1 MESRYRLVLLFGSLV
16 MLIALGIRHGFGLFL
31 QPMSADLG
39 WGREVF
45 SIAIAMQNIV
55 WGLAQPFSGM
65 LADRFGAGRVVL
77 AGALLY
83 AAGLWLMSVSGS
95 PGELYLSAGLL
106 IGLGLSGTTFS
117 IVYGVIG
124 RAASPEKRTMAL
136 GIAGAAASFGQFVM
150 VPGSQALIG
159 WGGWAFALAAL
170 AAVAFLMAPFS
181 AALMENPHAHPGPQQ
196 TLGDALREARAQRS
210 FWLLLLGYF
219 TCGFQV
225 VFIGSHLPAYLVDRG
240 LSPRDG
246 MMALAL
252 VGLFNIAGSFGAG
265 WFGSRYS
272 KKNLLALIYFGRT
285 AAIVALL
292 MLPLTPLTVA
302 AFGVAMG
309 LLWLGTVPLTNGIVA
324 QIFGVRHFAMLSG
337 FVFFSHQFGSFV
349 GVWAGGWLF
358 DRTGSYDV
366 VWIIAAALGVVA
378 GLVNLPIDER
388 PLRRFRPSP
397 GGGSSGSSA

>member
-1 MESRYRLVLLFGSLV
+1 MESRYRRVLLFGSLV

-31 QPMSADLG
+31 QPMSSDLG

-83 AAGLWLMSVSGS
+83 AAGLWLMSASGS

-159 WGGWAFALAAL
+159 WGGWAFALAVL

-181 AALMENPHAHPGPQQ
+181 AALMENPHAHPGPRQ
-196 TLGDALREARAQRS
+196 TLGEALREARAQRS

-246 MMALAL
+246 MLALAL
-252 VGLFNIAGSFGAG
+252 IGLFNIAGSLGAG

-285 AAIVALL
+285 AVIVALL
-292 MLPLTPLTVA
+292 MLPLTPLTAA

-309 LLWLGTVPLTNGIVA
+309 FLWLGTVPLTNGIVA
-324 QIFGVRHFAMLSG
+324 QIFGVRHLAMLSG

-358 DRTGSYDV
+358 DRTGSYDI
-366 VWIIAAALGVVA
+366 VWIIAAALGVIA

-388 PLRRFRPSP
+388 PLRRLRPSP
-397 GGGSSGSSA
+397 AGGSSGSSA

>member
-1 MESRYRLVLLFGSLV
+1 MENRYRVVLVFGSLV

-65 LADRFGAGRVVL
+65 LADRFGAGKVVF

-83 AAGLWLMSVSGS
+83 TAGLWLMSASGT
-95 PGELYLSAGLL
+95 PGELYFSAGLL

-159 WGGWAFALAAL
+159 WGGWAFALAVL

-181 AALMENPHAHPGPQQ
+181 AALMENPHAQHGPHQ
-196 TLGDALREARAQRS
+196 TLGEALREARAQRS

-246 MMALAL
+246 MIALAL

-292 MLPLTPLTVA
+292 MLPLTPLTAA

-309 LLWLGTVPLTNGIVA
+309 FLWLGTVPLTNGIVA
-324 QIFGVRHFAMLSG
+324 QIFGVRHLAMLSG

-366 VWIIAAALGVVA
+366 VWIIAAALGVIA

-388 PLRRFRPSP
+388 PLGRLRPSP
-397 GGGSSGSSA
+397 AGGSSGSSA

>member
-1 MESRYRLVLLFGSLV
+1 
-16 MLIALGIRHGFGLFL
+16 
-31 QPMSADLG
+31 
-39 WGREVF
+39 
-45 SIAIAMQNIV
+45 
-55 WGLAQPFSGM
+55 
-65 LADRFGAGRVVL
+65 
-77 AGALLY
+77 
-83 AAGLWLMSVSGS
+83 
-95 PGELYLSAGLL
+95 
-106 IGLGLSGTTFS
+106 
-117 IVYGVIG
+117 
-124 RAASPEKRTMAL
+124 
-136 GIAGAAASFGQFVM
+136 
-150 VPGSQALIG
+150 
-159 WGGWAFALAAL
+159 
-170 AAVAFLMAPFS
+170 MAPFS
-181 AALMENPHAHPGPQQ
+181 AALMESPHAHPGPHQ
-196 TLGDALREARAQRS
+196 TLGEALREARAQRS

-272 KKNLLALIYFGRT
+272 KKNLLALIYFART
-285 AAIVALL
+285 VAIVALI
-292 MLPLTPLTVA
+292 MLPLTPLTAA

-309 LLWLGTVPLTNGIVA
+309 FLWLGTVPLTNGIVA
-324 QIFGVRHFAMLSG
+324 QIFGVRHLAMLSG

-366 VWIIAAALGVVA
+366 VWIIAAALGVIA

-388 PLRRFRPSP
+388 PLGRLRPSP
-397 GGGSSGSSA
+397 AGGSSGSSA

>member
-1 MESRYRLVLLFGSLV
+1 MENRYRTILIFGSLV
-16 MLIALGIRHGFGLFL
+16 MLIALGIRHGFGLYL
-31 QPMSADLG
+31 QPMSLDRG

-45 SIAIAMQNIV
+45 SFAIAAQNIV
-55 WGLAQPFSGM
+55 WGLAQPFAGM
-65 LADRFGAGRVVL
+65 LADRFGSGKIVL

-83 AAGLWLMSVSGS
+83 SVGLWMMSAAGT
-95 PGELYLSAGLL
+95 PGELYFSAGLL

-124 RAASPEKRTMAL
+124 RAAAPEKRTMAL
-136 GIAGAAASFGQFVM
+136 GIAGAAASFGQFIM

-159 WGGWAFALAAL
+159 WGGWAFALAVL
-170 AAVAFLMAPFS
+170 AGVAFLMAPFS
-181 AALMENPHAHPGPQQ
+181 AALMEQPHAHAGPQQ
-196 TLGDALREARAQRS
+196 TLGEALREARAQRS

-252 VGLFNIAGSFGAG
+252 VGLFNIVGSFGAG

-272 KKNLLALIYFGRT
+272 KKNLLAMIYFART
-285 AAIVALL
+285 VAIVCLIAF
-292 MLPLTPLTVA
+292 PLTTLSA
-302 AFGVAMG
+302 ALFGIAMG
-309 LLWLGTVPLTNGIVA
+309 FLWLGTVPLTNGVIA
-324 QIFGVRHFAMLSG
+324 QIFGVRHLAMLSG
-337 FVFFSHQFGSFV
+337 FVFFSHQFGSFA

-366 VWIIAAALGVVA
+366 VWIIAAALGVIA

-388 PLRRFRPSP
+388 PLARPQT
-397 GGGSSGSSA
+397 A

>member
-1 MESRYRLVLLFGSLV
+1 MEHRYRLVLVFGSLV

-55 WGLAQPFSGM
+55 WGLTQPFSGM

-77 AGALLY
+77 GGALLY
-83 AAGLWLMSVSGS
+83 AAGLWLMSASGS
-95 PGELYLSAGLL
+95 PAELYFSAGLL

-159 WGGWAFALAAL
+159 WGGWAFALAVL
-170 AAVAFLMAPFS
+170 AGVAFLMAPFS
-181 AALMENPHAHPGPQQ
+181 AALLEQPHAQPGPQQ
-196 TLGDALREARAQRS
+196 TLGEALREARAQRS

-252 VGLFNIAGSFGAG
+252 VGLFNIFGSFGAG
-265 WFGSRYS
+265 WFGSRYR
-272 KKNLLALIYFGRT
+272 KKNLLALIYFART
-285 AAIVALL
+285 AAIVALIT
-292 MLPLTPLTVA
+292 LPLTPLTAA

-309 LLWLGTVPLTNGIVA
+309 FLWLGTVPLTNGIVA

-337 FVFFSHQFGSFV
+337 FVFFSHQFGSFA

-366 VWIIAAALGVVA
+366 VWIIAAALGVIA
-378 GLVNLPIDER
+378 GLLNLPIDER
-388 PLRRFRPSP
+388 PLARRSPAGAPSP
-397 GGGSSGSSA
+397 ARAP

>member
-1 MESRYRLVLLFGSLV
+1 VIVVGDNAGVENRYRTILIVGSLV
-16 MLIALGIRHGFGLFL
+16 MLIALGIRHGFGLYL
-31 QPMSADLG
+31 QPMSLDRG

-45 SIAIAMQNIV
+45 SFAIAAQNIV
-55 WGLAQPFSGM
+55 WGLAQPFAGM
-65 LADRFGAGRVVL
+65 LADRFGSGKIVL

-83 AAGLWLMSVSGS
+83 AAGLYLMSASAS
-95 PGELYLSAGLL
+95 PGELYFSAGLL

-136 GIAGAAASFGQFVM
+136 GIAGAAASFGQFIM

-159 WGGWAFALAAL
+159 WGGWAFALAVL
-170 AAVAFLMAPFS
+170 AGVAFLMAPFS
-181 AALMENPHAHPGPQQ
+181 AALMEKPYVHAGPQQ
-196 TLGDALREARAQRS
+196 TLGEALREARAQRS

-272 KKNLLALIYFGRT
+272 KKNLLAMIYFART
-285 AAIVALL
+285 VAIVCLIAF
-292 MLPLTPLTVA
+292 PLTTLSA
-302 AFGVAMG
+302 ALFGIAMG
-309 LLWLGTVPLTNGIVA
+309 FLWLGTVPLTNGVIA
-324 QIFGVRHFAMLSG
+324 QIFGVRHLAMLSG
-337 FVFFSHQFGSFV
+337 FVFFSHQFGSFA

-366 VWIIAAALGVVA
+366 VWIIAAALGVIA

-388 PLRRFRPSP
+388 PLARPQ
-397 GGGSSGSSA
+397 AAT

>member
-1 MESRYRLVLLFGSLV
+1 
-16 MLIALGIRHGFGLFL
+16 
-31 QPMSADLG
+31 MSTDLG

-65 LADRFGAGRVVL
+65 LADRFGAGKVVL

-83 AAGLWLMSVSGS
+83 AAGLGLMSASGT

-159 WGGWAFALAAL
+159 WGGWAFALAVL

-181 AALMENPHAHPGPQQ
+181 AALMENPHAQPGPRQ
-196 TLGDALREARAQRS
+196 TLGEALREARAQRS

-252 VGLFNIAGSFGAG
+252 IGLFNIAGSFGAG

-285 AAIVALL
+285 VTIVALL
-292 MLPLTPLTVA
+292 MLPLTPLTAA

-309 LLWLGTVPLTNGIVA
+309 FLWLGTVPLTNGIVA
-324 QIFGVRHFAMLSG
+324 QIFGVRHLAMLSG
-337 FVFFSHQFGSFV
+337 FVFFSHQLGSFV

-358 DRTGSYDV
+358 DRTGSYDA
-366 VWIIAAALGVVA
+366 VWIIAAALGVIA
-378 GLVNLPIDER
+378 GLLNLPIDER
-388 PLRRFRPSP
+388 PLRRLRPSP
-397 GGGSSGSSA
+397 AAGSSGSSA

>member
-65 LADRFGAGRVVL
+65 LADRFGAGKIVL

-83 AAGLWLMSVSGS
+83 AAGLWLMSASGS
-95 PGELYLSAGLL
+95 PAELYFSAGLL

-124 RAASPEKRTMAL
+124 RAASPEKRIMAL

-170 AAVAFLMAPFS
+170 AGMAFLMAPFS
-181 AALMENPHAHPGPQQ
+181 AALMESPHAHAGPQQ
-196 TLGDALREARAQRS
+196 TLGEALCEARAQRS

-285 AAIVALL
+285 VAIVALL
-292 MLPLTPLTVA
+292 MLPLTPLTAA

-309 LLWLGTVPLTNGIVA
+309 FLWLGTVPLTNGIVA
-324 QIFGVRHFAMLSG
+324 QIFGVRHLAMLSG

-358 DRTGSYDV
+358 DRTGSYDI
-366 VWIIAAALGVVA
+366 VWIIAAALGVIA

-388 PLRRFRPSP
+388 PLSRLRPSP
-397 GGGSSGSSA
+397 AGGSSGSSA

>member
-1 MESRYRLVLLFGSLV
+1 MENRYRVVLVFGSLV

-65 LADRFGAGRVVL
+65 LADRLGAGKVVL

-83 AAGLWLMSVSGS
+83 AVGLWLMSASGN
-95 PGELYLSAGLL
+95 PGELYFSAGVL

-159 WGGWAFALAAL
+159 WGGWAFALAVL

-181 AALMENPHAHPGPQQ
+181 AALMENPHAHPGAQQ
-196 TLGDALREARAQRS
+196 TLGEALREARAQKS

-246 MMALAL
+246 MTALAL
-252 VGLFNIAGSFGAG
+252 IGLFNIAGSFGAG

-272 KKNLLALIYFGRT
+272 KKNLLALLYFGRT
-285 AAIVALL
+285 AVIVALIA
-292 MLPLTPLTVA
+292 LPLTPLTAA

-309 LLWLGTVPLTNGIVA
+309 FLWLGTVPLTNGIVA
-324 QIFGVRHFAMLSG
+324 QIFGVRHLAMLSG

-366 VWIIAAALGVVA
+366 VWIIAAALGVIA
-378 GLVNLPIDER
+378 GLLNLPIDER
-388 PLRRFRPSP
+388 PLARRSPAAAPSP
-397 GGGSSGSSA
+397 ARAP

>member
-1 MESRYRLVLLFGSLV
+1 MERRYRVVLVFGSLV

-31 QPMSADLG
+31 QPMSTDLG

-65 LADRFGAGRVVL
+65 LADRFGAGKIVL

-83 AAGLWLMSVSGS
+83 AAGLWLMSASGS
-95 PGELYLSAGLL
+95 PGELYFSAGLL

-159 WGGWAFALAAL
+159 WGGWAFALALL
-170 AAVAFLMAPFS
+170 AGVAFLMAPFS
-181 AALMENPHAHPGPQQ
+181 AALMESPHAQPGPQQ
-196 TLGDALREARAQRS
+196 TLGEALREARGQRS

-225 VFIGSHLPAYLVDRG
+225 VFIGSHLPAYFVDRG

-272 KKNLLALIYFGRT
+272 KKNLLALIYFART
-285 AAIVALL
+285 AAIVALIT
-292 MLPLTPLTVA
+292 LPLTPLTAA
-302 AFGVAMG
+302 AFGVVMG
-309 LLWLGTVPLTNGIVA
+309 FLWLGTVPLTNGIVA
-324 QIFGVRHFAMLSG
+324 QIFGVRHLAMLSG
-337 FVFFSHQFGSFV
+337 FVFFSHQFGSFA

-358 DRTGSYDV
+358 DRTGSYDI
-366 VWIIAAALGVVA
+366 VWIIAAALGVIA
-378 GLVNLPIDER
+378 GLLNLPIDER
-388 PLRRFRPSP
+388 PLARRSPAAVPSP
-397 GGGSSGSSA
+397 

>member
-65 LADRFGAGRVVL
+65 LADRFGAGKVVL

-83 AAGLWLMSVSGS
+83 AVGLWLMSASGS
-95 PGELYLSAGLL
+95 PAELYFSAGLL

-124 RAASPEKRTMAL
+124 RAASPEKRIMAL

-170 AAVAFLMAPFS
+170 AGMAFLMAPFS
-181 AALMENPHAHPGPQQ
+181 AALMESPHAHAGPQQ
-196 TLGDALREARAQRS
+196 TLGEALREARAQRS

-240 LSPRDG
+240 LTPRDG

-285 AAIVALL
+285 VAIVALL
-292 MLPLTPLTVA
+292 MLPLTPLTAA
-302 AFGVAMG
+302 AFGITMG
-309 LLWLGTVPLTNGIVA
+309 FLWLGTVPLTNGIVA
-324 QIFGVRHFAMLSG
+324 QIFGVRHLAMLSG

-358 DRTGSYDV
+358 DRTGSYDI
-366 VWIIAAALGVVA
+366 VWIIAAALGVIA

-388 PLRRFRPSP
+388 PLSRLRPSP
-397 GGGSSGSSA
+397 AGGSSGSSA

>member
-1 MESRYRLVLLFGSLV
+1 
-16 MLIALGIRHGFGLFL
+16 MLIALGIRHGFGLYL
-31 QPMSADLG
+31 QPMSMDRG

-45 SIAIAMQNIV
+45 SFAIAAQNIV
-55 WGLAQPFSGM
+55 WGLVQPFAGM
-65 LADRFGAGRVVL
+65 LADRFGSGRVVL

-83 AAGLWLMSVSGS
+83 AAGLWLMSAAGT
-95 PGELYLSAGLL
+95 PGELYFSAGLL

-159 WGGWAFALAAL
+159 WGGWAFALAVL
-170 AAVAFLMAPFS
+170 AGVAFLMAPFS
-181 AALMENPHAHPGPQQ
+181 AALMEQPRDSAGPRQ
-196 TLGDALREARAQRS
+196 TLGEALREARAQRS
-210 FWLLLLGYF
+210 FWLLILGYF

-240 LSPRDG
+240 LSARDG
-246 MMALAL
+246 MTALAL
-252 VGLFNIAGSFGAG
+252 VGLFNIVGSFGAG

-272 KKNLLALIYFGRT
+272 KKNLLAMIYFART
-285 AAIVALL
+285 VAIVCLIAF
-292 MLPLTPLTVA
+292 PLTTLSA
-302 AFGVAMG
+302 ALFGIAMG
-309 LLWLGTVPLTNGIVA
+309 FLWLGTVPLTNGVIA
-324 QIFGVRHFAMLSG
+324 QIFGVRHLATLSG
-337 FVFFSHQFGSFV
+337 FVFFSHQFGSFA

-358 DRTGSYDV
+358 DRTGSYNA

-378 GLVNLPIDER
+378 GLINLPIDER
-388 PLRRFRPSP
+388 PLARTQ
-397 GGGSSGSSA
+397 AA

>member
-1 MESRYRLVLLFGSLV
+1 MEGRYRLVLIFGSLV

-31 QPMSADLG
+31 QPMSTDLG

-65 LADRFGAGRVVL
+65 LADRFGAGKVVL

-83 AAGLWLMSVSGS
+83 AAGLGLMSASGT

-159 WGGWAFALAAL
+159 WGGWAFALAVL

-181 AALMENPHAHPGPQQ
+181 AALMENPHAQPGPRQ
-196 TLGDALREARAQRS
+196 TLGEALREARAQRS

-246 MMALAL
+246 MIALAL

-285 AAIVALL
+285 VTIVALL
-292 MLPLTPLTVA
+292 MLPLTPLTAA

-309 LLWLGTVPLTNGIVA
+309 FLWLGTVPLTNGIVA
-324 QIFGVRHFAMLSG
+324 QIFGVRHLAMLSG
-337 FVFFSHQFGSFV
+337 FVFFSHQLGSFV

-358 DRTGSYDV
+358 DRTGSYDA
-366 VWIIAAALGVVA
+366 VWIIAAALGVIA
-378 GLVNLPIDER
+378 GLLNLPIDER
-388 PLRRFRPSP
+388 PLGRLRPSP
-397 GGGSSGSSA
+397 AAGSSGSSA

>member
-65 LADRFGAGRVVL
+65 LADRFGAGKIVL

-83 AAGLWLMSVSGS
+83 AAGLWLMSASGS
-95 PGELYLSAGLL
+95 PAELYFSAGLL

-124 RAASPEKRTMAL
+124 RAASPEKRIMAL

-159 WGGWAFALAAL
+159 WGGWAFALAVL

-196 TLGDALREARAQRS
+196 TLGEAVREARAQRS

-292 MLPLTPLTVA
+292 MLPLTPLTAA

-309 LLWLGTVPLTNGIVA
+309 FLWLGTVPLTNGIVA
-324 QIFGVRHFAMLSG
+324 QIFGVRHLAMLSG

-358 DRTGSYDV
+358 DRTGSYDI
-366 VWIIAAALGVVA
+366 VWIIAAALGVIA

-397 GGGSSGSSA
+397 AGGSSGSSA

>member
-65 LADRFGAGRVVL
+65 LADRFGAGKIVL

-83 AAGLWLMSVSGS
+83 AAGLWLMSASGS
-95 PGELYLSAGLL
+95 PAELYFSAGLL

-124 RAASPEKRTMAL
+124 RAASPEKRIMAL

-159 WGGWAFALAAL
+159 WGGWAFALAVL

-181 AALMENPHAHPGPQQ
+181 AVLMENPHAHPGPQQ
-196 TLGDALREARAQRS
+196 TLGEAVREARAQRS

-292 MLPLTPLTVA
+292 MLPLTPLTAA

-309 LLWLGTVPLTNGIVA
+309 FLWLGTVPLTNGIVA
-324 QIFGVRHFAMLSG
+324 QIFGVRHLAMLSG

-358 DRTGSYDV
+358 DRTGSYDI
-366 VWIIAAALGVVA
+366 VWIIAAALGVIA

-397 GGGSSGSSA
+397 AGGSSGSSA

>member
-1 MESRYRLVLLFGSLV
+1 MESRYRLVLVFGSLV

-31 QPMSADLG
+31 QPMSTDLG

-65 LADRFGAGRVVL
+65 LADRFGAGKIVL

-83 AAGLWLMSVSGS
+83 AAGLWLMSGSGS
-95 PGELYLSAGLL
+95 PGELYFSAGLL

-117 IVYGVIG
+117 IVYGAIG

-159 WGGWAFALAAL
+159 LGGWAFALAVL
-170 AAVAFLMAPFS
+170 AAAAFLMAPFS
-181 AALMENPHAHPGPQQ
+181 AALMERPHAHPGPQQ
-196 TLGDALREARAQRS
+196 TLGEALREARAQRS

-272 KKNLLALIYFGRT
+272 KKNLLALIYFART
-285 AAIVALL
+285 AAIVALIT
-292 MLPLTPLTVA
+292 LPLTPLTAA
-302 AFGVAMG
+302 AFGVVMG
-309 LLWLGTVPLTNGIVA
+309 FLWLGTVPLTNGIVA
-324 QIFGVRHFAMLSG
+324 QIFGVRHLAMLSG
-337 FVFFSHQFGSFV
+337 FVFFSHQFGSFA

-358 DRTGSYDV
+358 DRTGSYDI
-366 VWIIAAALGVVA
+366 VWIIAAALGVIA
-378 GLVNLPIDER
+378 GLLNLPIDER
-388 PLRRFRPSP
+388 PLARRSPAAVPSP
-397 GGGSSGSSA
+397 

>member
-1 MESRYRLVLLFGSLV
+1 
-16 MLIALGIRHGFGLFL
+16 
-31 QPMSADLG
+31 
-39 WGREVF
+39 
-45 SIAIAMQNIV
+45 
-55 WGLAQPFSGM
+55 M
-65 LADRFGAGRVVL
+65 LADRFGAGKVVL

-83 AAGLWLMSVSGS
+83 AAGLWLMSASGS
-95 PGELYLSAGLL
+95 PGELYFSAGLL

-124 RAASPEKRTMAL
+124 RAATPEKRTMAL

-159 WGGWAFALAAL
+159 WGGWAFALAVL

-196 TLGDALREARAQRS
+196 TLGEALREARAQRS

-292 MLPLTPLTVA
+292 MLPLTPLTAA

-309 LLWLGTVPLTNGIVA
+309 FLWLGTVPLTNGIVA
-324 QIFGVRHFAMLSG
+324 QIFGVRHLAMLSG

-358 DRTGSYDV
+358 DRTGSYDI
-366 VWIIAAALGVVA
+366 VWIIAAALGVIA

-397 GGGSSGSSA
+397 AGGSSGSSA